1 MAGLE
6 SVTDSNQRFHF
17 MVLNEFLV
25 GIGTL
30 AIDFLMADI
39 DGTLAINIFTV
50 DTGITLVVGTK
61 EEDIEDMVVG
71 TEVDTINLK

>member
-6 SVTDSNQRFHF
+6 PATDSNQRFHF

-39 DGTLAINIFTV
+39 DTLDISIFTV
-50 DTGITLVVGTK
+50 GAGITMVVGTK
-61 EEDIEDMVVG
+61 EEDIEDMVAG
-71 TEVDTINLK
+71 AEVDTINFK